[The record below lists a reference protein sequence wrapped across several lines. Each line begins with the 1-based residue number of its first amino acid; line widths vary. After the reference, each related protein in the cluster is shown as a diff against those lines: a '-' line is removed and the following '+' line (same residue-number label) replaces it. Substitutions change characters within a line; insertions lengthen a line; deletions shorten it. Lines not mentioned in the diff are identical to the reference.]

1 MQISISLAY
10 LEQWDIVS
18 DFFIN
23 TYTAIRDFI
32 IFVIVNFA
40 QIWRWFWGW
49 FNMSAG
55 IIGGKLLELIN
66 WWIHKDDYKNQDE
79 TIEEPTEE

>member
-23 TYTAIRDFI
+23 TYRAIRDFI
-32 IFVIVNFA
+32 VFVIVNFA
-40 QIWRWFWGW
+40 LIWKWFWGW
-49 FNMSAG
+49 VDMSVG
-55 IIGGKLLELIN
+55 IIGGKFLELIN
-66 WWIHKDDYKNQDE
+66 WWIHKDDYKN
-79 TIEEPTEE
+79 